1 VSIVPLQGTLD
12 VLRFADVALLLSKRR
27 QTGRLEIRSA
37 DAYAHF
43 FLERGDIVG
52 MEAHGH
58 VPDRYGEVRSRVVA
72 ECAKLLAAEHGS
84 FAFRPGAPTDET
96 ERVHIDIRTLL
107 RDARTYLQQWR
118 RITATVPSLDV
129 RPVPRDEL
137 TDREVTLSS
146 EQWRVLR
153 AVDGRHTVRA
163 LARILE
169 LPELEVTRSLK
180 ELIDA
185 GVVEIAVEAAVVDGD
200 VNRSAVTIEMHDA
213 ADDAVEAVIVIPPE
227 DDDTSPEFATA

>member
-1 VSIVPLQGTLD
+1 

-27 QTGRLEIRSA
+27 QSGRLEIRSA

-43 FLERGDIVG
+43 FLERGEVVG

-58 VPDRYGEVRSRVVA
+58 VPDRYGEARSRVVA

-84 FAFRPGAPTDET
+84 FAFRPGVPTDET
-96 ERVHIDIRTLL
+96 ERVHIEVRTLL
-107 RDARTYLQQWR
+107 RDARSYLQQWK

-137 TDREVTLSS
+137 TDEEVTLSS

-169 LPELEVTRSLK
+169 LPELEVTRGLK

-185 GVVEIAVEAAVVDGD
+185 GVVEIADEAAVVDGD
-200 VNRSAVTIEMHDA
+200 VNRSAVTIDMHDD
-213 ADDAVEAVIVIPPE
+213 ADGEVVEAVVVIPPE
-227 DDDTSPEFATA
+227 GDDTSPELATA